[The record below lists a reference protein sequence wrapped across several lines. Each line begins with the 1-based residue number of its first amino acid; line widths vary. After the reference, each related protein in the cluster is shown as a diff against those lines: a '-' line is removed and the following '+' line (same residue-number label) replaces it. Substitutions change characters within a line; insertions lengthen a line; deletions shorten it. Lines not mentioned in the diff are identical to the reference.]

1 VHRASPALVLIL
13 AAALQGPAG
22 AQVSGANVLQN
33 VLSAPA
39 QTHDPTVNRAAGTH
53 LPLTADALLGPP
65 NPATMYAL
73 TGMNERQLA
82 QYLAAYQ
89 AHMAGT
95 WNTRVATV
103 SASNMMERAM
113 RNSDAGAARYYQ
125 LLTDHL
131 WEKLRRQDQGF
142 DIALAALL
150 TPRQLESYRRWR
162 AAWERG
168 SRARQRIQEIGIEQ
182 AMLVR

>member
-1 VHRASPALVLIL
+1 VHRSSPALVVIL
-13 AAALQGPAG
+13 AAVLQEPAG

-33 VLSAPA
+33 VFPAPA
-39 QTHDPTVNRAAGTH
+39 QTRDPTMNRAAGSY

-73 TGMNERQLA
+73 TDMNDRQLA
-82 QYLAAYQ
+82 QYLTAYR

-95 WNTRVATV
+95 WNSRVATV
-103 SASNMMERAM
+103 SALNMMHRALK
-113 RNSDAGAARYYQ
+113 NSDAGAARYYQ

-131 WEKLRRQDQGF
+131 WARLRNQDQGF

-162 AAWERG
+162 SAWERG
-168 SRARQRIQEIGIEQ
+168 SRVRQRIQEIGIEH
-182 AMLVR
+182 AMLIP